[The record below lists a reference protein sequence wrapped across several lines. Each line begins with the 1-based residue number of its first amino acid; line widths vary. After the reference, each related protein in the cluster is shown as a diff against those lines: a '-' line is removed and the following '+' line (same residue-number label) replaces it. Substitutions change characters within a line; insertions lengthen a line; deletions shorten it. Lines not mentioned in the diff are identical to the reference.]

1 MWFKN
6 LSLYRL
12 TTPFSLS
19 SEALEEKLAEKVF
32 HSVGTH
38 DLSSTGWTEPLGR
51 NGQTLSHTTNGYTM
65 LCLRTEQKILPAPAI
80 KELVDARAEEIEE
93 SEARK
98 VRGKER
104 LELKEQVIMEMVP
117 RAFSRSSRTFGYI
130 DAKEGWLVIDAA
142 SAKKAEA
149 LISLLRESLGSFPAV
164 PISTTS
170 APTAVMTRWLEE
182 GAVAANFSLDEEC
195 ELRDESDEGG
205 VVKIRKQSL
214 ISDEV
219 DIHLKAGK
227 VATKLALTFD
237 ERISFVLDENVVLK
251 RVRFLDVVQEEAL
264 DVVAESAA
272 ERFDSDFAIMT
283 LEFKR
288 FLPELFEALGGLTDL
303 NKS

>member
-12 TTPFSLS
+12 NSPFTLS
-19 SEALEEKLAEKVF
+19 SDELEEKLSEKVF
-32 HSVGTH
+32 HSVGKN
-38 DLSSTGWTEPLGR
+38 DLSSIGWAEPLGR
-51 NGQTLSHTTNGYTM
+51 DGQTLSHTTNGYTM
-65 LCLRTEQKILPAPAI
+65 LCLRHEQKILPAPAI

-93 SEARK
+93 NEARK

-104 LELKEQVIMEMVP
+104 LELKELVISEMVP
-117 RAFSRSSRTFGYI
+117 RAFSRSSRTFAYI
-130 DAKEGWLVIDAA
+130 DGKDGWLIVDAA
-142 SAKKAEA
+142 SAKKAEE

-164 PISTTS
+164 PVSMAA
-170 APTAVMTRWLEE
+170 APTSVMTRWLEQ
-182 GAVAANFSLDEEC
+182 GAVPGSFELADEC

-205 VVKIRKQSL
+205 IVKIRKQSL

-227 VATKLALTFD
+227 VVTKLALTFD
-237 ERISFVLDENVVLK
+237 ERISFVLDENMAIK
-251 RVRFLDVVQEEAL
+251 RVRFLDVVQEEAM

-283 LEFKR
+283 LEYNR
-288 FLPELFEALGGLTDL
+288 FLPTLFEALGGLADQ
-303 NKS
+303 K